1 MNRRTRRAY
10 RAMVRRA
17 SKKARRRRKVPR
29 ATISTEPQHHD
40 LKTCPGGFVELRRM
54 SYGELMTSQDM
65 AMNISRAAVE
75 EYQFRTCVVGHNL
88 MDENDRVLDFKRKE
102 DVHLLDGNVGQE
114 ISRLIGNIHDW
125 QKNFPNSETPSANG
139 SSADGN
145 VTSESSVEV
154 AKPGSATSPITS

>member
-1 MNRRTRRAY
+1 M
-10 RAMVRRA
+10 
-17 SKKARRRRKVPR
+17 PR

-54 SYGELMTSQDM
+54 SYGELMTSQDMAYQVSAKAGQNSDDPEM